1 MCPPGSCLHRGTV
14 EVHFFL
20 GRQTN
25 LPKREGVKFG
35 KSKQRRRNRRKEE
48 GIEIADIPFT
58 HCIQNVCLL

>member
-1 MCPPGSCLHRGTV
+1 MPSRVLSPPWHRGSTI
-14 EVHFFL
+14 FL

-48 GIEIADIPFT
+48 GIEIDVPFT